1 MFPQLSAEE
10 WQEVKWHVVG
20 KTGECAA
27 WNTDRQPADGL
38 GSKPGK
44 ELPFL
49 DGSLTDAVWWLEE
62 EKKKSRVRKV
72 LQLWWKEPEEML
84 QNRCVTGQ
92 NMVNQLKKVEIGG
105 QLHLSDYL

>member
-1 MFPQLSAEE
+1 MFPQLSGEE

-27 WNTDRQPADGL
+27 WNTDRQPTDGL

-62 EKKKSRVRKV
+62 KKIKG
-72 LQLWWKEPEEML
+72 EESAPALVKRARRNAAEQM
-84 QNRCVTGQ
+84 RDWT
-92 NMVNQLKKVEIGG
+92 KY
-105 QLHLSDYL
+105 S

>member
-1 MFPQLSAEE
+1 MFPQLSGEE

-62 EKKKSRVRKV
+62 KKIKG
-72 LQLWWKEPEEML
+72 EESAPALVKTARRNAAEQM
-84 QNRCVTGQ
+84 CDWT
-92 NMVNQLKKVEIGG
+92 KY
-105 QLHLSDYL
+105 S